1 MNKSDLKG
9 LWMPSEI
16 LINNKLSDKEKIIL
30 SMIIYLSKDKGYCF
44 ATNNYFSDILN
55 VTVVS
60 ISRIINSL
68 KKKEYIKVNMNYKSN
83 SKEIENRQIIP
94 SNEVINRYYQ
104 NCEYTIN
111 KNDKTDY
118 QNCKIPINTNDKD
131 IKRKEYIKKYKK
143 KSYRQRIFRRI
154 FDWTICKFRYKLVVT
169 SLFF

>member
-1 MNKSDLKG
+1 MILNKMNKLDLKG

-55 VTVVS
+55 VTVIS

-68 KKKEYIKVNMNYKSN
+68 KKKNYIKINMNYKSN

-131 IKRKEYIKKYKK
+131 IKRNIKNKKY
-143 KSYRQRIFRRI
+143 
-154 FDWTICKFRYKLVVT
+154 ICREYSEEFLTGLYANLDT
-169 SLFF
+169 NLL

>member
-9 LWMPSEI
+9 LWMPSER

-68 KKKEYIKVNMNYKSN
+68 KKKNYIKINMNYKSN
-83 SKEIENRQIIP
+83 LKEIENRQIIP

-104 NCEYTIN
+104 NCEYTVN

-131 IKRKEYIKKYKK
+131 IKRNIKNKKYIVREY
-143 KSYRQRIFRRI
+143 SEEFLTGLYANL
-154 FDWTICKFRYKLVVT
+154 DTNL
-169 SLFF
+169 L

>member
-1 MNKSDLKG
+1 MKKSDLKG

-68 KKKEYIKVNMNYKSN
+68 KKKNYIKVDMKYKSN

-94 SNEVINRYYQ
+94 LNKVINRYYK
-104 NCEYTIN
+104 NCGYPII
-111 KNDKTDY
+111 KNDKKCY
-118 QNCKIPINTNDKD
+118 QNCKIPINKDDKD
-131 IKRKEYIKKYKK
+131 IIINNIKNKKYIGRE
-143 KSYRQRIFRRI
+143 YPNEF
-154 FDWTICKFRYKLVVT
+154 LE
-169 SLFF
+169 SLYANV

>member
-68 KKKEYIKVNMNYKSN
+68 KKKNYIKINMNYKSN

-94 SNEVINRYYQ
+94 LNKVINRYHQ
-104 NCEYTIN
+104 NCGHPII
-111 KNDKTDY
+111 KNDKKCY
-118 QNCKIPINTNDKD
+118 QNCKIPIKKDDKD
-131 IKRKEYIKKYKK
+131 IIINNIKNKKYIGREY
-143 KSYRQRIFRRI
+143 SNEF
-154 FDWTICKFRYKLVVT
+154 LE
-169 SLFF
+169 SLYANV

>member
-44 ATNNYFSDILN
+44 ATNNYFSAILN

-68 KKKEYIKVNMNYKSN
+68 KKKNYIKTNMNTASLIKYGIITYKIVSH
-83 SKEIENRQIIP
+83 
-94 SNEVINRYYQ
+94 
-104 NCEYTIN
+104 
-111 KNDKTDY
+111 
-118 QNCKIPINTNDKD
+118 
-131 IKRKEYIKKYKK
+131 
-143 KSYRQRIFRRI
+143 KS
-154 FDWTICKFRYKLVVT
+154 
-169 SLFF
+169 

>member
-1 MNKSDLKG
+1 
-9 LWMPSEI
+9 MPSER

-68 KKKEYIKVNMNYKSN
+68 KKKNYIKINMNYKSN

-104 NCEYTIN
+104 NCEYTVN

-131 IKRKEYIKKYKK
+131 IKRNIKNKKYIVREY
-143 KSYRQRIFRRI
+143 SEEFLTGLYANL
-154 FDWTICKFRYKLVVT
+154 DTNL
-169 SLFF
+169 L

>member
-9 LWMPSEI
+9 LWMPSER

-68 KKKEYIKVNMNYKSN
+68 KKKNYIKINMNYKSN

-104 NCEYTIN
+104 NCEYTVN

-118 QNCKIPINTNDKD
+118 QNCKIHINTNDKD
-131 IKRKEYIKKYKK
+131 IKRNIKNKKYIVREY
-143 KSYRQRIFRRI
+143 SEEFLTGLYANL
-154 FDWTICKFRYKLVVT
+154 DTNL
-169 SLFF
+169 L

>member
-30 SMIIYLSKDKGYCF
+30 SMIMYLSKDKGYCF

-68 KKKEYIKVNMNYKSN
+68 KKKNYIKINMNYKSN

-104 NCEYTIN
+104 NCEYTVN

-131 IKRKEYIKKYKK
+131 IKRNIKNKKYIVREY
-143 KSYRQRIFRRI
+143 SEEFLTGLYANL
-154 FDWTICKFRYKLVVT
+154 DTNL
-169 SLFF
+169 L

>member
-16 LINNKLSDKEKIIL
+16 LINDKLSDKEKIIL

-68 KKKEYIKVNMNYKSN
+68 KKINMNYKSN

-94 SNEVINRYYQ
+94 LKEVTDRYYQ
-104 NCEYTIN
+104 NCGYTIN
-111 KNDKTDY
+111 KNDKTNY
-118 QNCKIPINTNDKD
+118 RNCKIPINTNDKD
-131 IKRKEYIKKYKK
+131 IKRDIKNKKYIGREY
-143 KSYRQRIFRRI
+143 SEEFLNGLYAN
-154 FDWTICKFRYKLVVT
+154 LNT
-169 SLFF
+169 SL

>member
-16 LINNKLSDKEKIIL
+16 LINDKLSDKEKIIL

-68 KKKEYIKVNMNYKSN
+68 KKINMNYKSN

-94 SNEVINRYYQ
+94 LKEVTDRYYQ
-104 NCEYTIN
+104 NCGYTIN
-111 KNDKTDY
+111 TNDKTNY
-118 QNCKIPINTNDKD
+118 RNCKIPINTNDKD
-131 IKRKEYIKKYKK
+131 IKRDIKNKKYIGREY
-143 KSYRQRIFRRI
+143 SEEFLNGLYAN
-154 FDWTICKFRYKLVVT
+154 LNT
-169 SLFF
+169 SL

>member
-1 MNKSDLKG
+1 MKKSDLKG

-44 ATNNYFSDILN
+44 ATNNYFSNILN

-68 KKKEYIKVNMNYKSN
+68 KKKNYIKVNMNYRSN

-94 SNEVINRYYQ
+94 LEEVMNRYYQ
-104 NCEYTIN
+104 NCGYTIN
-111 KNDKTDY
+111 KNDKTNY

-131 IKRKEYIKKYKK
+131 IIINNIKNKKYIGREY
-143 KSYRQRIFRRI
+143 SEEFLNGLYANLN
-154 FDWTICKFRYKLVVT
+154 TNL
-169 SLFF
+169 

>member
-9 LWMPSEI
+9 LWMPSER

-60 ISRIINSL
+60 ISIIINSL
-68 KKKEYIKVNMNYKSN
+68 KKKNYIKINMNYKSN

-104 NCEYTIN
+104 NCEYTVN

-131 IKRKEYIKKYKK
+131 IKRNIKNKKYIVREY
-143 KSYRQRIFRRI
+143 SEEFLTGLYANL
-154 FDWTICKFRYKLVVT
+154 DTNL
-169 SLFF
+169 L

>member
-9 LWMPSEI
+9 LWMPSER

-68 KKKEYIKVNMNYKSN
+68 KKKNYIKINMNYKSN

-104 NCEYTIN
+104 NCEYTVN

-131 IKRKEYIKKYKK
+131 IKRNIKNKKYIVREY
-143 KSYRQRIFRRI
+143 SEEFLTGLYANL
-154 FDWTICKFRYKLVVT
+154 DTNL
-169 SLFF
+169 L

>member
-16 LINNKLSDKEKIIL
+16 LINNKLYDKEKIIL

-131 IKRKEYIKKYKK
+131 IKRNIKNKKYIGREY
-143 KSYRQRIFRRI
+143 SEEFLTGLYTNL
-154 FDWTICKFRYKLVVT
+154 DTNL
-169 SLFF
+169 L

>member
-9 LWMPSEI
+9 LWMPSKI

-44 ATNNYFSDILN
+44 ATNNYFYDILN

-131 IKRKEYIKKYKK
+131 IKRNIKNKKYIGREY
-143 KSYRQRIFRRI
+143 SEEFLTGLYANLN
-154 FDWTICKFRYKLVVT
+154 TNL
-169 SLFF
+169 L